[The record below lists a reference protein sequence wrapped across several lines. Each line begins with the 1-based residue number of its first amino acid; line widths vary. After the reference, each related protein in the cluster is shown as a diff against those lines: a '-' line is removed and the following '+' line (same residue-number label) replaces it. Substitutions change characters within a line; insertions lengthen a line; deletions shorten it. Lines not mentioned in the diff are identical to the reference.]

1 MKEILAEYY
10 GTRVRR
16 GTLLLIAAN
25 SAFFAALLAVMFY
38 LRWVSEAW
46 PAPFHFAS
54 LIMVS
59 ALTLFAMSSS
69 VTLEVGARA
78 AKLAD
83 SEPAVRWVAVSIVT
97 WLTFLFLEIVEWVR
111 LIYLERLDWST
122 TFGATYLSLMVTHWV
137 AVCACVCWLTF
148 VANNVKKRDVLAAAM
163 FSHFLN
169 AVWIVLVFTLYFTNA
184 TLDGI

>member
-1 MKEILAEYY
+1 MKELLAEYY

-16 GTLLLIAAN
+16 GTLMLIAAN
-25 SAFFAALLAVMFY
+25 SAFFATLLAVMFY

-69 VTLEVGARA
+69 VTMEVGARA
-78 AKLAD
+78 AKLPD
-83 SEPAVRWVAVSIVT
+83 SEPAVRWIAVSIVT

-111 LIYLERLDWST
+111 LIYLERLD
-122 TFGATYLSLMVTHWV
+122 
-137 AVCACVCWLTF
+137 
-148 VANNVKKRDVLAAAM
+148 
-163 FSHFLN
+163 
-169 AVWIVLVFTLYFTNA
+169 
-184 TLDGI
+184 